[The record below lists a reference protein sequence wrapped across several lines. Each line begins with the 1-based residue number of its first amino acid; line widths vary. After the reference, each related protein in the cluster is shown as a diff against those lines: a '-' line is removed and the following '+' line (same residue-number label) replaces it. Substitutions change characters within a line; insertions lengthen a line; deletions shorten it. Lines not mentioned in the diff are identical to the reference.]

1 MTIEQDIKNAVDT
14 MRKGGVILYPTDTVW
29 GIGCLPDNEEAVKK
43 IYEIKHRDG
52 KKPLILMSNEF
63 YNLLEYVKQPIE
75 KEAQKLIKQH
85 FPGALTLVLEK
96 SEKTPDYITSGMP
109 TVGVRIPD
117 NATFANICK
126 NIYGHVLATTSANL
140 SGEPAA
146 LSYDE
151 AVKYIGEQVDLVIP
165 SYGCEAKGKASTVA
179 GFKDGKVIVF
189 RQGEIEV

>member
-1 MTIEQDIKNAVDT
+1 MFKKINDILKN
-14 MRKGGVILYPTDTVW
+14 GGVIAYVTDTVW

-126 NIYGHVLATTSANL
+126 NIDGHVLATTSANL

-165 SYGCEAKGKASTVA
+165 SYDEEAKGQASTVA

>member
-1 MTIEQDIKNAVDT
+1 MFEKINDMLKN
-14 MRKGGVILYPTDTVW
+14 GGVIAYVTDTVW

-96 SEKTPDYITSGMP
+96 SEKTPDYITSNML

-117 NATFANICK
+117 NETFANICK
-126 NIYGHVLATTSANL
+126 NIDGHVLATTSANH

-179 GFKDGKVIVF
+179 GFKDGKVVIF
-189 RQGEIEV
+189 RQGEIEI

>member
-1 MTIEQDIKNAVDT
+1 MLKDTEKDIIKN
-14 MRKGGVILYPTDTVW
+14 ILLNDGIIAFVTDTVW

-126 NIYGHVLATTSANL
+126 NIDGHVLATTSANL

-179 GFKDGKVIVF
+179 GFKDGKVVIF
-189 RQGEIEV
+189 RQGEIEI